1 MHTKTNPARVQGST
15 KQRKIGTLN
24 PAGLVVVY
32 ILGSPTTAEGAEAT
46 GAKPAATDGTATLTG
61 ERSRTAAGGGTGG
74 GFGTCTNS

>member
-32 ILGSPTTAEGAEAT
+32 ILGSPTTAEAT
-46 GAKPAATDGTATLTG
+46 EDKPAATDGTATLTG